1 MDFKVEYFI
10 DWYPKIKGTRAGGIL
25 MVKEKGF
32 NVRKMAII
40 GVLGAISAVLGMT
53 PLGFIPVGPTRATI
67 MHIPV
72 IIGAV
77 MEGPIVGGFVG
88 LIFGLFSIFQA
99 LTNPTPVSFVFLNP
113 LVSVL
118 PRVLIGIVSYYVY
131 NTLSNLGKNKTMAIL
146 YLMWVGIIGYLSYGI
161 YINIINSQSMWM
173 TLMNM
178 VLIILTLVIAYF
190 TQIKFKDKALDVVI
204 ASAIGTL
211 TNTMG
216 VLSMIYL
223 FYAERFVE
231 AIGGDVSTARK
242 IIFGI
247 GITNGIPEA
256 IIGIIIVTSVVGA
269 LKSKG

>member
-1 MDFKVEYFI
+1 
-10 DWYPKIKGTRAGGIL
+10 

-32 NVRKMAII
+32 NVRKMTII

-77 MEGPIVGGFVG
+77 MEGPVVGAFVG

-99 LTNPTPVSFVFLNP
+99 MTNQTPVSFVFLNP

-118 PRVLIGIVSYYVY
+118 PRILIGIVSFYVY
-131 NTLSNLGKNKTMAIL
+131 DILKDLGKNKIMAIL
-146 YLMWVGIIGYLSYGI
+146 YLIFTGIIGYLSYGI
-161 YINIINSQSMWM
+161 YINIKTSQSIWSIII
-173 TLMNM
+173 NIF
-178 VLIILTLVIAYF
+178 LIILTLIIAYF
-190 TQIKFKDKALDVVI
+190 VQTKFKNKALEI
-204 ASAIGTL
+204 IMASAIGTM
-211 TNTMG
+211 TNTIG

-223 FYAERFVE
+223 LYAERFVE

-247 GITNGIPEA
+247 GVTNGIPEA
-256 IIGIIIVTSVVGA
+256 IIAIIIVTSVVGS
-269 LKSKG
+269 LKNKR